1 MGGSNS
7 IPKSLR
13 ELTMECIARIL
24 SRNLN
29 SYLDENNEYDFD
41 DKVSFFTAYHLLP
54 NLRSYSCSVMSNWCH
69 RNEKHGLHIII
80 LIIPILLILYHD
92 TYCFR

>member
-41 DKVSFFTAYHLLP
+41 DKVSFSP
-54 NLRSYSCSVMSNWCH
+54 P
-69 RNEKHGLHIII
+69 IICYQI
-80 LIIPILLILYHD
+80 
-92 TYCFR
+92 